1 MNLLLRVDF
10 CCEADD
16 DGDNDDVSPAN
27 RRRRTNKSILL
38 NSFDWR
44 NKLVEEWM
52 MNCE

>member
-1 MNLLLRVDF
+1 MNSFMSVDC
-10 CCEADD
+10 CCEADG

-27 RRRRTNKSILL
+27 RRRRANKSIL

-44 NKLVEEWM
+44 NKLEEEM